1 MSNPTQQ
8 VFTDD
13 ELDTY
18 HHRNI
23 RQEDGFPEPQGRDD
37 RNLAMIAHL
46 SGFAGTVFP
55 FGNILGPLAVWLA
68 KRDDSEF
75 VGDHALEALNFQITM
90 TIAGIVAALLMIVLI
105 GFVLL
110 PVVAIVWVVLT
121 IMASIKANE
130 GKGYRY
136 PFTLRLVS

>member
-1 MSNPTQQ
+1 MSQPTQQ

-13 ELDTY
+13 EFETY
-18 HHRNI
+18 HRHTLRE
-23 RQEDGFPEPQGRDD
+23 EDGFPEPQGKDD

-68 KRDDSEF
+68 KRDDSDF
-75 VGDHALEALNFQITM
+75 IGDHALEALNFQITM
-90 TIAGIVAALLMIVLI
+90 TIAGIVSALLLIVLI
-105 GFVLL
+105 GFLLL
-110 PVVAIVWVVLT
+110 PIVAIAWVVLT
-121 IMASIKANE
+121 IVASIKANE